1 MRNETVQTQ
10 EYFEKRSLRK
20 GAAGWPLLMGL
31 GVAYVISGDF
41 SGWNYGIAYGGWLGL
56 AIAFVLM
63 GCMYV
68 CTVLGEAEMSSVL
81 PTAGAGFAFS
91 RCAMGRFGG
100 FFTGMA
106 ITVEYVCAP
115 AAISTFI
122 ANYFLQL
129 GIIPADFPFLL
140 LVGSVF
146 IIFIGIHIFGVGEAL
161 KLMLAITVV
170 GAVALLAF
178 AFGAAPHFD
187 PAALFDIDPNVG
199 SSTALP
205 FGVSGVL
212 TALPFGIWFFLG
224 VEGVAL
230 AAEEAEDPR
239 RDIPKAIVGSMTV
252 LIGTGLIVLV
262 LAAGVTGSK
271 FMGTSSA
278 PLVDALNAADLHG
291 LALFVNIAG
300 LFGLVASF
308 FSLIYAGSR
317 EIFALSRAGYL
328 PTFLSLTGSR
338 KTPWVALLVQGM
350 IGFGLVVIVQDGD
363 ILLNMAVL
371 GACLSYVLMNLSHL
385 VLRLRQPNMVR
396 VWKTPGGASDRGK
409 TLLYR
414 RDRKSFRCGALFLLS
429 GPHGRKS
436 PGRPGLWKLL
446 SFRQTAGLSSAPC
459 RTASCLLQFQ
469 VFFHRG
475 LPGYGKPASP
485 HLRRGHELYGIFHF

>member
-1 MRNETVQTQ
+1 MARNETAQTQ
-10 EYFEKRSLRK
+10 EYFERRSLKK

-68 CTVLGEAEMSSVL
+68 CTVLGEAEMSSAL

-100 FFTGMA
+100 FLTGMT

-129 GIIPADFPFLL
+129 GIIPEDFPFLL
-140 LVGSVF
+140 LVGIIF
-146 IIFIGIHIFGVGEAL
+146 IVFIGIHVFGVGEAL
-161 KLMLAITVV
+161 KLMLVITVV
-170 GAVALLAF
+170 GAVALAAF

-187 PAALFDIDPNVG
+187 AAALFDIAPDEG
-199 SSTALP
+199 ATTALP
-205 FGVSGVL
+205 FGVSGL
-212 TALPFGIWFFLG
+212 LAALPFGIWFFLG

-230 AAEEAEDPR
+230 AAEEAKDPR
-239 RDIPKAIVGSMTV
+239 RDIPKAIIGSMVV

-262 LAAGVTGSK
+262 LAAGVTGSE

-278 PLVDALNAADLHG
+278 PLVDALNIANLPG
-291 LALFVNIAG
+291 LALFVNVAG
-300 LFGLVASF
+300 RFGLVASF

-338 KTPWVALLVQGM
+338 KTPWVALLVQGV
-350 IGFGLVVIVQDGD
+350 IGFALVVVVQDGD
-363 ILLNMAVL
+363 VLLNMAVL
-371 GACLSYVLMNLSHL
+371 GACLSYVLMNLSH
-385 VLRLRQPNMVR
+385 VILRLRQPNMKR
-396 VWKTPGGASDRGK
+396 GWKTPGGALTTGVGLVLSAIAVVSTFFVDAIASMGIVCV
-409 TLLYR
+409 LAVGCVYFFVYA
-414 RDRKSFRCGALFLLS
+414 RKRLISN
-429 GPHGRKS
+429 
-436 PGRPGLWKLL
+436 
-446 SFRQTAGLSSAPC
+446 APEE
-459 RTASCLLQFQ
+459 
-469 VFFHRG
+469 
-475 LPGYGKPASP
+475 
-485 HLRRGHELYGIFHF
+485 ELYKLEGAGQELR